1 MIEFRKGD
9 IFTQNTE
16 AIVNPVNCVGVMG
29 KGLALQF
36 KCGFP
41 QNYHSY
47 RIACSRG
54 EVVPGKM
61 FVHSESGKQIINFP
75 TKRDWRNDSRLED
88 IISGLD
94 DLAKVI
100 RELEIKSITIPRIG
114 CGLGGLDWAV
124 VQSHIV
130 EKLSNLNDVDI
141 IVLE

>member
-1 MIEFRKGD
+1 MITFQKGD
-9 IFTQNTE
+9 IFSQNTQ
-16 AIVNPVNCVGVMG
+16 AIVNAVNCVGVMS

-36 KCGFP
+36 KYGFP

-47 RIACSRG
+47 RIACSKG
-54 EVVPGKM
+54 EVIPGKM

-100 RELEIKSITIPRIG
+100 IELKIESIAIPRIG
-114 CGLGGLDWAV
+114 CGLGGLDWT
-124 VQSHIV
+124 IV
-130 EKLSNLNDVDI
+130 RSCIQQKLSNLNDVNI